1 MIDITEIRA
10 RMEPISRKGRE
21 NLQFI
26 DQENGIK
33 EFDFHQKGEPK
44 TSDYFITKVES
55 GYKFG
60 IMDEACF
67 GVVKDLNYA
76 IYRIVEFMGEHDYI
90 QNIYLLDPPKN
101 PQFIAISQHL
111 WDKIVNKKLTV

>member
-10 RMEPISRKGRE
+10 RMEPISRKGRK

-44 TSDYFITKVES
+44 TSDYFITKTES
-55 GYKFG
+55 KYKFG
-60 IMDEACF
+60 IVDEACF
-67 GVVKDLNYA
+67 GFVNSLNVA
-76 IYRIVEFMGEHDYI
+76 IYRIIEFMGEYGHVKDI
-90 QNIYLLDPPKN
+90 FLLDPPKN
-101 PQFIAISQHL
+101 PQSITISQHL
-111 WDKIVNKKLTV
+111 WNKIVNK